1 MIPAIHD
8 FHSNPLQVFL
18 HCDVLCIYLMP
29 KVTMKTARVN
39 TGKSITSRGISR
51 YNKHK

>member
-18 HCDVLCIYLMP
+18 HCDVLCRYLMP